1 MEATE
6 HSCSWCGVRNVTSP
20 VLAGATRFLAD
31 QRTCVLTAA
40 LQPEKT
46 YAMWINTEEC
56 QSLQDPDGHAAV
68 LYLLVS

>member
-1 MEATE
+1 M
-6 HSCSWCGVRNVTSP
+6 
-20 VLAGATRFLAD
+20 
-31 QRTCVLTAA
+31 LTAA